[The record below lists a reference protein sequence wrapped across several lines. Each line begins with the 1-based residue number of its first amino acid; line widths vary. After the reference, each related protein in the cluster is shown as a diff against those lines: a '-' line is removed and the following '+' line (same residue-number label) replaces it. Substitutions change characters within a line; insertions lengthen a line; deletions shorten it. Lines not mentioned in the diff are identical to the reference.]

1 MSLDKR
7 RQVAERIIALLREEG
22 YIRTGGEIN
31 RETGECRI
39 NLVSED
45 DSMWIN
51 IRDAPP
57 SLLAEF
63 CNVYEEI
70 HALGFGLIHSC
81 TRLRPLGYSEIAKED
96 LSPELSGTWEP
107 NIITTRR
114 RSGCLELSSPWRSR
128 GHRQPGD
135 GWASARVVIVGGS
148 DERRC
153 GREELCPP
161 HPLHRKDTQGA

>member
-39 NLVSED
+39 NLVGED

-81 TRLRPLGYSEIAKED
+81 IRLRPLGYSEIAEED
-96 LSPELSGTWEP
+96 FSPELIADLQHEYHYYRAAFWAPRIVVALAILVATGS
-107 NIITTRR
+107 
-114 RSGCLELSSPWRSR
+114 LETV
-128 GHRQPGD
+128 GHLL
-135 GWASARVVIVGGS
+135 GWW
-148 DERRC
+148 
-153 GREELCPP
+153 
-161 HPLHRKDTQGA
+161 

>member
-1 MSLDKR
+1 MALDKR
-7 RQVAERIIALLREEG
+7 RQVAERIIALLRAEG
-22 YIRTGGEIN
+22 YVRTGGEIN

-39 NLVSED
+39 NLVGED

-81 TRLRPLGYSEIAKED
+81 IRLRPLGYSEIAKED
-96 LSPELSGTWEP
+96 LSPELK
-107 NIITTRR
+107 RD
-114 RSGCLELSSPWRSR
+114 LETEYHYYKAAFWVPRIVVALAILVATGSLETV
-128 GHRQPGD
+128 GHLL
-135 GWASARVVIVGGS
+135 GW
-148 DERRC
+148 
-153 GREELCPP
+153 
-161 HPLHRKDTQGA
+161 

>member
-39 NLVSED
+39 NLVGED

-70 HALGFGLIHSC
+70 HALAFGLIHSC
-81 TRLRPLGYSEIAKED
+81 TRLRPLGYSEIAEED
-96 LSPELSGTWEP
+96 FSPELIADLQHEYHYYRAAFWAPRIVVALAILVATGS
-107 NIITTRR
+107 
-114 RSGCLELSSPWRSR
+114 LETV
-128 GHRQPGD
+128 GHLL
-135 GWASARVVIVGGS
+135 GW
-148 DERRC
+148 
-153 GREELCPP
+153 
-161 HPLHRKDTQGA
+161 

>member
-1 MSLDKR
+1 MALDKR

-22 YIRTGGEIN
+22 YVRTGGEIN

-39 NLVSED
+39 NLVGED

-51 IRDAPP
+51 IDDAPP

-81 TRLRPLGYSEIAKED
+81 IRLRPLGYSEIAKED
-96 LSPELSGTWEP
+96 LSPELK
-107 NIITTRR
+107 RD
-114 RSGCLELSSPWRSR
+114 LETEYHYYKAAFWVPRIVVALAILAATGSLETV
-128 GHRQPGD
+128 GHLL
-135 GWASARVVIVGGS
+135 GW
-148 DERRC
+148 
-153 GREELCPP
+153 
-161 HPLHRKDTQGA
+161 

>member
-1 MSLDKR
+1 MPHEKR
-7 RQVAERIIALLREEG
+7 RQVAEEIIALLRAEG
-22 YIRTGGEIN
+22 YVRTGGEIS

-39 NLVSED
+39 NLVGED

-81 TRLRPLGYSEIAKED
+81 IRLRPLGYSEIAKED
-96 LSPELSGTWEP
+96 LSPELK
-107 NIITTRR
+107 RD
-114 RSGCLELSSPWRSR
+114 LETEYHYYKAAFWVPRIVVALAILVATGSLETV
-128 GHRQPGD
+128 GHLL
-135 GWASARVVIVGGS
+135 GW
-148 DERRC
+148 
-153 GREELCPP
+153 
-161 HPLHRKDTQGA
+161 

>member
-1 MSLDKR
+1 MALDKR

-22 YIRTGGEIN
+22 YVRTGGEIN

-39 NLVSED
+39 NLVGED

-96 LSPELSGTWEP
+96 FSPELIADLQHEYHYY
-107 NIITTRR
+107 
-114 RSGCLELSSPWRSR
+114 R
-128 GHRQPGD
+128 GAF
-135 GWASARVVIVGGS
+135 WALRIVIVLALLLLTGS
-148 DERRC
+148 LETV
-153 GREELCPP
+153 GHL
-161 HPLHRKDTQGA
+161 LGWW

>member
-1 MSLDKR
+1 MALDKR
-7 RQVAERIIALLREEG
+7 RQVAEEIIALLRAEG
-22 YIRTGGEIN
+22 YVRAEGEIS

-39 NLVSED
+39 NLVGED

-81 TRLRPLGYSEIAKED
+81 IRLRPLGYSEIAKED
-96 LSPELSGTWEP
+96 LSPDLKRDLETEYHYYKAAFWVPRIVVGLA
-107 NIITTRR
+107 IIILTG
-114 RSGCLELSSPWRSR
+114 SLETV
-128 GHRQPGD
+128 GHLL
-135 GWASARVVIVGGS
+135 GW
-148 DERRC
+148 
-153 GREELCPP
+153 
-161 HPLHRKDTQGA
+161 